1 MPTDRDK
8 VDAYPGQALGL
19 PAEGR
24 GSLASWRSRVAALV
38 LDWAACMAVAVG
50 FFGSAVLTGGG
61 WRAWMILATFFVES
75 TVLSWLMGGSFGQ
88 LICRIAIVRIDR
100 QPLGVARAVL
110 RAALVSLALPALVI
124 SADRRGLQDVAAGT
138 VAVNRRDPRPNS
150 VARGTLPS

>member
-1 MPTDRDK
+1 MPTDPDK

-100 QPLGVARAVL
+100 QPLGLARAVL

-138 VAVNRRDPRPNS
+138 VVVNRRDPRPNS
-150 VARGTLPS
+150 VVRGTLPS

>member
-1 MPTDRDK
+1 MPTDREEI
-8 VDAYPGQALGL
+8 DAYPGQALGL

-61 WRAWMILATFFVES
+61 WRAWMILATFFVQS

-88 LICRIAIVRIDR
+88 LICRIAVIRIDR
-100 QPLGVARAVL
+100 QPLGLARAVL
-110 RAALVSLALPALVI
+110 RAALVSLALPPLVI
-124 SADRRGLQDVAAGT
+124 SADRRGLQDLAAGT
-138 VAVNRRDPRPNS
+138 VVVNRRDPRPNS
-150 VARGTLPS
+150 VVRGTLPS

>member
-61 WRAWMILATFFVES
+61 WRAWMILATFFVQS

-100 QPLGVARAVL
+100 QPLGLARAVL

-138 VAVNRRDPRPNS
+138 VVVNRRDPRPNS
-150 VARGTLPS
+150 AARGTLPS

>member
-1 MPTDRDK
+1 VPTDRDK

-61 WRAWMILATFFVES
+61 WRAWMILATFFVQS

-100 QPLGVARAVL
+100 QPLGLARAVL

-138 VAVNRRDPRPNS
+138 VVVNRRDPRPNS

>member
-19 PAEGR
+19 AAEGR

-61 WRAWMILATFFVES
+61 WRAWMILATFFVQS

-100 QPLGVARAVL
+100 QPLGLARAVL

-138 VAVNRRDPRPNS
+138 VVVNRRDPRPNR